1 MKTRVYIETSVISY
15 LTARPSRDLV
25 GMARQQVTQTWWDV
39 RAKHDLYTSEV
50 VARECNS
57 GDPEAAARPMT
68 AIEDIPLL
76 RVTTDAVE
84 IAKSLVSDGIIP
96 QKAAEDALHI
106 AIATVHTVDFL
117 LTWNCKHIANP
128 EIQRRIALHLDA
140 MGMLLPFIC
149 TPDELLGADDE

>member
-1 MKTRVYIETSVISY
+1 M
-15 LTARPSRDLV
+15 
-25 GMARQQVTQTWWDV
+25 
-39 RAKHDLYTSEV
+39 
-50 VARECNS
+50 
-57 GDPEAAARPMT
+57 
-68 AIEDIPLL
+68 
-76 RVTTDAVE
+76 TTDAVE

-149 TPDELLGADDE
+149 TPDELLGVDDE

>member
-57 GDPEAAARPMT
+57 GDPEAAARRMT

>member
-1 MKTRVYIETSVISY
+1 MKSRVYIETSVISY

-57 GDPEAAARPMT
+57 GDPEAAARRMT

>member
-1 MKTRVYIETSVISY
+1 MKSRVYVETSVISY

-57 GDPEAAARPMT
+57 GDPEAAARRMT